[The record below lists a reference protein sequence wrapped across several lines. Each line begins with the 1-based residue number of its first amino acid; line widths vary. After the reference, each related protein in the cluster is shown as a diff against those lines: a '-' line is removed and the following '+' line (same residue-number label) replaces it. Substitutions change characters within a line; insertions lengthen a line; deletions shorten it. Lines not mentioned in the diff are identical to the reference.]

1 MEEEIFVKKNKRL
14 NVLLAISISLLVIVV
29 VAFSIATVVIGNRD
43 TTVYVKEF
51 SQSTGLTYIHVK
63 NAHSYAMIFDITL
76 IVTDSNGNIVF
87 SYVFSP
93 IKLMSQS
100 ETVLQIGI
108 GRYYDGSL
116 KNCTATV
123 KWTGRDTTGN

>member
-43 TTVYVKEF
+43 TTVYVEEF

-63 NAHSYAMIFDITL
+63 THIPT
-76 IVTDSNGNIVF
+76 
-87 SYVFSP
+87 
-93 IKLMSQS
+93 Q
-100 ETVLQIGI
+100 
-108 GRYYDGSL
+108 
-116 KNCTATV
+116 
-123 KWTGRDTTGN
+123 